1 MEAVHQVGNR
11 KRGGESIGLL
21 KYQAPFGSNPRHA
34 YRHCHT
40 LTSWIFLGNR
50 FD

>member
-1 MEAVHQVGNR
+1 MEAVYQVGNR

-34 YRHCHT
+34 HRHCHT
-40 LTSWIFLGNR
+40 LTSCIFLGHQ

>member
-21 KYQAPFGSNPRHA
+21 KYQALSDPILDM
-34 YRHCHT
+34 HT
-40 LTSWIFLGNR
+40 AIATL
-50 FD
+50 

>member
-11 KRGGESIGLL
+11 KTGGESIGLL

-34 YRHCHT
+34 YRHYHT